1 MSCPTGEPPPAVR
14 HVALEAVGST
24 NDEAFRLARAGASG
38 ITLVTAVS
46 QGSGRGR
53 MGRAWASPPGNFY
66 GSFLVTPARPGARLS
81 DIAFVAALA
90 AAETCRAVLP
100 ADRRI
105 EIKWP
110 NDILVEGAKV
120 CGILTETEAAPDGLR
135 HVVSGIGINVATEPA
150 AAPYAVTALARHAA
164 VTVAAVRELLSQR
177 FACWYGIWLADG
189 FAPVRAAWTAVAI
202 GAGRPIQVRLGTEVL
217 EGGFGGIDIDG
228 ALLLDAAAGR
238 RRIVAGDVMLRTR

>member
-1 MSCPTGEPPPAVR
+1 MRCPTGEPPPAVR
-14 HVALEAVGST
+14 HVALETVAST
-24 NDEAFRLARAGASG
+24 NDEAFRLAREGASG

-46 QGSGRGR
+46 QGAGRGR
-53 MGRAWASPPGNFY
+53 LGRAWASPPGNYY
-66 GSFLVTPARPGARLS
+66 GSFLVTPSQADARLS

-120 CGILTETEAAPDGLR
+120 CGILTETEAAAGRLR
-135 HVVSGIGINVATEPA
+135 HVVSGIGINVASHPA
-150 AAPYAVTALARHAA
+150 DAPYAVTALSRHTS
-164 VTVAAVRELLSQR
+164 VEVDAVREHLSQR
-177 FACWYGIWLADG
+177 FARWYGIWLADG
-189 FAPVRAAWTAVAI
+189 FAPVRAAWTTVAI
-202 GAGRPIQVRLGTEVL
+202 GAGWPIQVRLGTEVL